1 MEIQTY
7 YSYLTRA
14 RRDLWTFLESM
25 PDDALS
31 KSVIPADR
39 MRSIKDLVLH
49 IAVVEDSW
57 IHEDILRDSPV
68 WESASG
74 FPKAFEVPYHESKT
88 LAWLL
93 EYWRAVE
100 TSTLAYF
107 ETLNDA
113 ELERVVTMP
122 SEQGDVQF
130 KAHDLLW
137 HVVQHETRHTAQIVL
152 LARLAGHAPPQLD
165 LVKYLWR
172 EAGQ

>member
-1 MEIQTY
+1 MTVQNY

-14 RRDLWTFLESM
+14 RRDLWAFLETL
-25 PDDALS
+25 PYNVLS
-31 KSVIPADR
+31 ESVIPADR
-39 MRSIKDLVLH
+39 MHSIKDLVLH

-68 WESASG
+68 WESTDG
-74 FPKAFEVPYHESKT
+74 FPQAFETPYHDSKT
-88 LAWLL
+88 LTWLL

-100 TSTLAYF
+100 QSTLAYF
-107 ETLNDA
+107 ETLSDT
-113 ELERVVTMP
+113 ELERDVPMP
-122 SEQGDVQF
+122 SEQGDVRF
-130 KAHDLLW
+130 KVRDLLW
-137 HVVQHETRHTAQIVL
+137 HVMQHETRHTAQIVL